1 MKHSIKIGKAAACLA
16 VIFAPMA
23 GCNNEDLTDL
33 NINPNAVSEINT
45 NFLFTA
51 AELGSACNG
60 SAGDNWYTNWRTNVG
75 TAAYA
80 IQQLATATG
89 GISQGDKYMENQE
102 ASQGVW
108 DYFYNDQLKNLTE
121 VIKQTGEGGF
131 EEGRRKN
138 TREAARI
145 LKVANFHRLT
155 DWFGN
160 IPYTQANQGT
170 SGVFFPAYDNQ
181 QAIYTDMLKE
191 LDEASAAISASNPDD
206 GFASSDMIYQGDI
219 SQWKKYGYSLM
230 LRLAMRVS
238 NVDPSMAAT
247 YVTKAVAGGVFAS
260 NDDNAVIPMQN
271 NLLWNNQNGLSRAFV
286 DGGQPTTLSKTLVD
300 ILKGANPNSAA
311 DDDPRLMIISGGVN
325 GNMDPLDQE
334 GMPNG
339 LDAGTLDEYTGING
353 TVAVNVFS
361 GFSPKFLDRDEPYML
376 MNHAEVELLMAEAI
390 VRNIGTVP
398 GTAAA
403 HYAAGVKSAMQ
414 MYVINDPS
422 FVVSDAAVATY
433 LATYPL
439 AGTPAE
445 QEEMIGTQLWIS
457 KFMNW
462 WEAWSDWRRSEY
474 PTLTPTNYPGNLT
487 DGQIP
492 RRLRMPT
499 TELTRNTENYNAGTT
514 QPDTQVGKV
523 WWDVK

>member
-1 MKHSIKIGKAAACLA
+1 MKHRITIGKAAACLA
-16 VIFAPMA
+16 VVFSPLA
-23 GCNNEDLTDL
+23 GCNNDDLTDL
-33 NINPNAVSEINT
+33 NINPNAVQEINA

-51 AELGSACNG
+51 AELATACNG

-89 GISQGDKYMENQE
+89 GISQGDKYFENQE

-108 DYFYNDQLKNLTE
+108 DYFYNDQLKNIAE
-121 VIKQTGEGGF
+121 VLRVTGEGGF

-145 LKVANFHRLT
+145 LRVANFHRLT

-160 IPYTQANQGT
+160 IPYSEANK
-170 SGVFFPAYDNQ
+170 GVDKIFFPAYDNQ
-181 QAIYTDMLKE
+181 QFIYTDMLNE
-191 LDEASAAISASNPDD
+191 LEEACAAISASNPDD
-206 GFASSDMIYQGDI
+206 GFSSSDMIYQGDI

-238 NVDPSMAAT
+238 NVDPTMAAE
-247 YVTKAVAGGVFAS
+247 YVTKAVAGGVFTS
-260 NDDNAVIPMQN
+260 NDDNAVIPMEN

-286 DGGQPTTLSKTLVD
+286 DGGQPTILSKRLID
-300 ILKGANPNSAA
+300 ELKGDPATVL
-311 DDDPRLMIISGGVN
+311 DDDPRLMIISGGIN
-325 GNMDPLDQE
+325 GNVDPLDQE

-353 TVAVNVFS
+353 TVASNVFS
-361 GFSPKFLDRDEPYML
+361 SFNPKFIDRDEPYMM

-390 VRNIGTVP
+390 IRGIGTVP
-398 GTAAA
+398 GTAEA
-403 HYAAGVKSAMQ
+403 HYAAGVRSAMQ
-414 MYVINDPS
+414 MYVINDAS
-422 FVVSDAAVATY
+422 FTVSDAAVTAY
-433 LATYPL
+433 LAAHPFV
-439 AGTPAE
+439 GTDEARL
-445 QEEMIGTQLWIS
+445 EMIGTQLWIS

-462 WEAWSDWRRSEY
+462 WEAWSDWRRSGY
-474 PTLTPTNYPGNLT
+474 PTLVPIDYPGNLT

-499 TELTRNTENYNAGTT
+499 SELTRNTENYNAGTT
-514 QPDTQVGKV
+514 QPDTQIGRV
-523 WWDVK
+523 WWDVP